1 MEPSNEDKEKWMQ
14 GALTLAEEAFQV
26 GEVPVGCV
34 IVLNNS
40 RIIASGRNKTNET
53 LNGTR
58 HAEFEA
64 IDSIMSNITSLAK
77 EIGANTDPV
86 NPFDVFSKCDLYV
99 TVEPCLMCASA
110 LRHIRIRKVYFGC
123 GNERFG
129 GCGSVLNIH
138 QDLSICS
145 VENKDEPTYEVES
158 GIFKEEAIM
167 MLRRFYLRENERG
180 VPSFSTEPKEEE

>member
-1 MEPSNEDKEKWMQ
+1 MHSTWMQ
-14 GALTLAEEAFQV
+14 AALALADEAFRS

-34 IVLNNS
+34 IVADG
-40 RIIASGRNKTNET
+40 RRVAGGGRNRTNES

-64 IDSIMSNITSLAK
+64 IDAVLANLD
-77 EIGANTDPV
+77 ELADELGLPRPASPAS
-86 NPFDVFSKCDLYV
+86 VFAKCDLYV

-110 LRHIRIRKVYFGC
+110 LRHVRMRKVYFGC

-138 QDLSICS
+138 RDHSFCS
-145 VENKDEPTYEVES
+145 LENKEEPGYEVES
-158 GIFKEEAIM
+158 GLYKEEAIM
-167 MLRRFYLRENERG
+167 MLRRFYLRENDRA
-180 VPSFSTEPKEEE
+180 PNPKKKNNRVLKE

>member
-1 MEPSNEDKEKWMQ
+1 MTA
-14 GALTLAEEAFQV
+14 ALGLAEEAFQV

-34 IVLNNS
+34 IVLDGK
-40 RIIASGRNKTNET
+40 RIIGSGRNKTNES

-64 IDSIMSNITSLAK
+64 IDMIMANLDSLCA
-77 EIGANTDPV
+77 EIGEPVANA
-86 NPFDVFSKCDLYV
+86 FKLFAKCDLYV

-110 LRHIRIRKVYFGC
+110 LRHVQIRKVYFG
-123 GNERFG
+123 
-129 GCGSVLNIH
+129 
-138 QDLSICS
+138 LSICAID
-145 VENKDEPTYEVES
+145 NKPEPAYEIES

-180 VPSFSTEPKEEE
+180 ED